1 MSPLAPCLPI
11 RPRKKVRFRLLH
23 YRRKVPQ
30 HPYLCSGVAAAEILA
45 TGHGHV
51 NYEVIPSVVYTH
63 PEVAWVGK
71 NEEELKADGVKYKV
85 GKFPFAA
92 NSRAKTNDDKDGFVK
107 CLAEAE
113 TDRILGVHIL
123 GVSYLL
129 SGQSQ

>member
-1 MSPLAPCLPI
+1 M
-11 RPRKKVRFRLLH
+11 
-23 YRRKVPQ
+23 
-30 HPYLCSGVAAAEILA
+30 
-45 TGHGHV
+45 
-51 NYEVIPSVVYTH
+51 IPSVVYTH

-85 GKFPFAA
+85 GKFPFSA

-107 CLAEAE
+107 CLTEAE

-123 GVSYLL
+123 GDSYLL